1 LDGSIEMKKMGISV
15 DFTTL
20 ARTRW
25 YEFAIRF
32 IFGGTI
38 TVCAGI
44 LAKKYGPSVGGLFLA
59 FPAIFPAA
67 TTLVEKHER
76 EKKRK
81 AGMAGDDRGRNAAAL
96 DAAGAA
102 MGSVG
107 LAAFAYVVYK
117 GLPLTNAAIV
127 LPVASFVWLLA
138 AFAIW
143 KTRKLMR
150 RF

>member
-1 LDGSIEMKKMGISV
+1 LGEGVAMKKMGISV
-15 DFTTL
+15 DFSAL
-20 ARTRW
+20 ARTKW

-67 TTLVEKHER
+67 ITLVEKNER

-81 AGMAGDDRGRNAAAL
+81 AGMSGAVRGRTAAAL

-102 MGSVG
+102 MGTVG
-107 LAAFAYVVYK
+107 LAAFAYVAYK
-117 GLPLTNAAIV
+117 GLAQANAAII
-127 LPVASFVWLLA
+127 LSAGSLIWLLVS
-138 AFAIW
+138 FGIW
-143 KTRKLMR
+143 KISKVRHRL
-150 RF
+150 

>member
-1 LDGSIEMKKMGISV
+1 V
-15 DFTTL
+15 DFSALT
-20 ARTRW
+20 RTKW

-32 IFGGTI
+32 VFGGTI

-44 LAKKYGPSVGGLFLA
+44 LAKRYGASVGGLFLA
-59 FPAIFPAA
+59 FPAIFPASV
-67 TTLVEKHER
+67 TLVEKHER

-81 AGMAGDDRGRNAAAL
+81 AGMAGTDRGRKAAAL

-102 MGSVG
+102 MGSLG

-117 GLPLTNAAIV
+117 GLPLTNGALV
-127 LPVASFVWLLA
+127 LPVASLIWFLA
-138 AFAIW
+138 SFAIW
-143 KTRKLMR
+143 KLRKIKH

>member
-1 LDGSIEMKKMGISV
+1 MNKAGISV
-15 DFTTL
+15 DFSAL

-32 IFGGTI
+32 IFGGAI

-81 AGMAGDDRGRNAAAL
+81 AGMEGDNRGRSAAAL
-96 DAAGAA
+96 DAAGTA

-138 AFAIW
+138 SFVIW
-143 KTRKLMR
+143 KLRKIRHRL
-150 RF
+150 